1 MSIVLED
8 SEITKHKFTVGEF
21 YQMGEAG
28 IFGEDSRVEL
38 VSGDIIHIAPI
49 GSNHSSVLAFLYHS
63 LIEQYKR
70 KHIVSVQNPLLV
82 DVNTEL
88 QPDIQIL
95 KFRPDYYRSQ
105 HPSPQDA
112 LMIIEVADTSFNYD
126 RTVKAELYAIAG
138 IPHYAVVNT
147 IAETVE

>member
-49 GSNHSSVLAFLYHS
+49 GSIHLY
-63 LIEQYKR
+63 
-70 KHIVSVQNPLLV
+70 LLFFI
-82 DVNTEL
+82 T
-88 QPDIQIL
+88 P
-95 KFRPDYYRSQ
+95 
-105 HPSPQDA
+105 
-112 LMIIEVADTSFNYD
+112 
-126 RTVKAELYAIAG
+126 
-138 IPHYAVVNT
+138 
-147 IAETVE
+147 